1 MGARWSV
8 SGVDLAHATEVACTV
23 DPANAASNN
32 RVYIEADGEL
42 LGTIPAEISMAPNAL
57 TLLVP

>member
-1 MGARWSV
+1 MELISRIPGRSRAQF
-8 SGVDLAHATEVACTV
+8 
-23 DPANAASNN
+23 DPAIAASNN